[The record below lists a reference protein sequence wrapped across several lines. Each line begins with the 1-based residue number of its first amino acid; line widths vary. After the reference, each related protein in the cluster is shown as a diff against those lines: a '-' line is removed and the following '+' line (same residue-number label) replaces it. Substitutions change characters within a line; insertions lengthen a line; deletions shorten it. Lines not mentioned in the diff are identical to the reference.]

1 MVEGRTLQGRY
12 RIDELIS
19 SGGMGS
25 VYAALDERL
34 NRAVAVKVLKEGL
47 TDDPRFVE
55 RFRREARAV
64 ASLSHPNIAAV
75 FDYGQDSERHFIVM
89 ELVRGQSLDRLLHE
103 EGPLSPAR
111 AAAIGQAVCAALAHA
126 HGAGVVH
133 RDVKPGNV
141 IVGDDDHVKMTDFGI
156 ARAVGESRL
165 TATGSIMGTAQYIA
179 PEQASGHPA
188 SPASDMYSTGILVF
202 EMLTGTV
209 PFTGESAIAI
219 AMRHASEHVPAPSS
233 INPNV
238 PPTFDAV
245 VAHATAKSPEQR
257 FPDARAMGAA
267 LRDAVGRNEATEVRG
282 VGAGAAPTMPL
293 GPPTQHL
300 DASVWPV
307 RSPRQQPKQRRTG
320 RAILLLF
327 LALGAIAAGVLVGR
341 VLSDEPAGAQAPTDQ
356 GDTDPL
362 PEETPPPQDT
372 PVPEETPTPEESPA
386 AVALDDYRGTRV
398 QDASKA
404 LTTQGF
410 TVEEEEVDSLEEKH
424 TVIDTDPPPGT
435 AVTPGVDT
443 ITLFVS
449 TGKVDEED
457 GDED

>member
-47 TDDPRFVE
+47 TDDSRFVE

-75 FDYGQDSERHFIVM
+75 FDYGQDSGRHFIVM

-165 TATGSIMGTAQYIA
+165 TATGSMMGTAQYIA

-188 SPASDMYSTGILVF
+188 SPASDIYSTGILVF

-238 PPTFDAV
+238 PPRFDAV

-293 GPPTQHL
+293 GRPTQHL

-307 RSPRQQPKQRRTG
+307 RSPRQQPKPRRTG

-341 VLSDEPAGAQAPTDQ
+341 VLSDDPAGARAPTDQ
-356 GDTDPL
+356 GDT
-362 PEETPPPQDT
+362 
-372 PVPEETPTPEESPA
+372 
-386 AVALDDYRGTRV
+386 
-398 QDASKA
+398 
-404 LTTQGF
+404 
-410 TVEEEEVDSLEEKH
+410 
-424 TVIDTDPPPGT
+424 
-435 AVTPGVDT
+435 
-443 ITLFVS
+443 
-449 TGKVDEED
+449 
-457 GDED
+457 

>member
-1 MVEGRTLQGRY
+1 MVEGRTLQSRY

-19 SGGMGS
+19 SGGMGT

-34 NRAVAVKVLKEGL
+34 NRPVAVKVLKEEL

-64 ASLSHPNIAAV
+64 ASLSHSNIAAV
-75 FDYGQDSERHFIVM
+75 FDYGQDSGRHFIVM
-89 ELVRGQSLDRLLHE
+89 ELVRGQSLDGLLHAK
-103 EGPLSPAR
+103 GPLSPGR
-111 AAAIGQAVCAALAHA
+111 AAAIGQAICAALAHA

-165 TATGSIMGTAQYIA
+165 TATGSMMGTAQYIA
-179 PEQASGHPA
+179 PEQASGLPA
-188 SPASDMYSTGILVF
+188 SPASDIYSTGILIF

-209 PFTGESAIAI
+209 PFSGESAIAI

-233 INPNV
+233 VNRDV
-238 PPTFDAV
+238 PPAFDAV
-245 VAHATAKSPEQR
+245 VARATAKSPEQR

-267 LRDAVGRNEATEVRG
+267 LRDAIGHNHATPVRG
-282 VGAGAAPTMPL
+282 VGAAPTVPL
-293 GPPTQHL
+293 SSPTRQL

-307 RSPRQQPKQRRTG
+307 RSARRQPKQRRTG
-320 RAILLLF
+320 RAVLLLL
-327 LALGAIAAGVLVGR
+327 LALGAVAAGVLVGR
-341 VLSDEPAGAQAPTDQ
+341 VLSDDPAGARGPRDQ
-356 GDTDPL
+356 SDTEPL
-362 PEETPPPQDT
+362 PEETPPAEDT
-372 PVPEETPTPEESPA
+372 PVPEETPAAEESPA
-386 AVALDDYRGTRV
+386 AVTLDDYRGTRV

-404 LTTQGF
+404 LAAEGF
-410 TVEEEEVDSLEEKH
+410 TAVQQDVDSLEEKH
-424 TVIDTDPPPGT
+424 TVIETDPPAGT

-457 GDED
+457 GDDD